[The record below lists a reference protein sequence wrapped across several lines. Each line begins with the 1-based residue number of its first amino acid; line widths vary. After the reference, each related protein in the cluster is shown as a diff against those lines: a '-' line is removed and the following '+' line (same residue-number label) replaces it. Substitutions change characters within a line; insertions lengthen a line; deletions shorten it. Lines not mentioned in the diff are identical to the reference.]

1 MTFTEFIKTHDNL
14 SGKELSSV
22 ASGKTFDPEVLS
34 FGNFTKLYHRAVRL
48 GLTPDNAAEVFM
60 KRFNVD
66 FDFNKD
72 AAEAGLSVSD
82 WACKEDPFSYWY
94 SSFWNDVADGKLD
107 LKNVFSTIAANKEE
121 VTRKKLSKN
130 YNPAT
135 DTYVTDSGVTISPC
149 RITEADLKKYRMPSF
164 VEEEDD

>member
-60 KRFNVD
+60 KKFNVD
-66 FDFNKD
+66 FDFTLD
-72 AAEAGLSVSD
+72 AKAEGLSVAD
-82 WACKEDPFSYWY
+82 WVCKH
-94 SSFWNDVADGKLD
+94 NCAL
-107 LKNVFSTIAANKEE
+107 I
-121 VTRKKLSKN
+121 
-130 YNPAT
+130 
-135 DTYVTDSGVTISPC
+135 
-149 RITEADLKKYRMPSF
+149 
-164 VEEEDD
+164 

>member
-1 MTFTEFIKTHDNL
+1 MKFSEFLKNNDTNDKIKSASTFT
-14 SGKELSSV
+14 
-22 ASGKTFDPEVLS
+22 FDLEVLS
-34 FGNFTKLYHRAVRL
+34 FGEFTRLYHRAVRL

-72 AAEAGLSVSD
+72 AEEAGLSVTE

-94 SSFWNDVADGKLD
+94 SSYWNDVADGKLD

-121 VTRKKLSKN
+121 VTRKKMSKN

-164 VEEEDD
+164 VEEED